1 MSNLLSIT
9 PNKYD
14 ISDIK
19 RKYHHLFIKI
29 ATFRNMEDKLIC
41 IDAHFVDSSS
51 GEVISH
57 SKNNKPLSIISDD
70 DVLRLFHSFMRGI
83 RQDKKIAVS
92 IYLYADRDLPTIVE
106 QKLIF

>member
-1 MSNLLSIT
+1 
-9 PNKYD
+9 
-14 ISDIK
+14 
-19 RKYHHLFIKI
+19 
-29 ATFRNMEDKLIC
+29 MEDKLIC
-41 IDAHFVDSSS
+41 IDAHFVDTST

-57 SKNNKPLSIISDD
+57 SKSNKPISILSDE

-92 IYLYADRDLPTIVE
+92 IHLYADRDLPSIVE

>member
-1 MSNLLSIT
+1 MLSFT
-9 PNKYD
+9 PTKYD

-19 RKYHHLFIKI
+19 RKYHHLFVKI
-29 ATFRNMEDKLIC
+29 ANQRNMEDKLIC
-41 IDAHFVDSSS
+41 VDAHFVDTST

-57 SKNNKPLSIISDD
+57 CKNNKPISVLTDD

-92 IYLYADRDLPTIVE
+92 IHIYDDRDLPQIIE